1 MTHKHGTPNCKP
13 QVARDLIERNKNL
26 SDPMSEEWYE
36 NKALDWKKLDNEVKE
51 WESSSKQVIKD
62 IRKREAFGLQ
72 KYGKALH
79 KFTDEDM
86 LQHLYEEL
94 LDASIYIKTLIEQ
107 RKMNATN

>member
-13 QVARDLIERNKNL
+13 QVATDLIKRNAAM

-36 NKALDWKKLDNEVKE
+36 KKHAIDFAMLDKEVKE

-79 KFTDEDM
+79 KYTDEDM
-86 LQHLYEEL
+86 LQHLYEEI
-94 LDASIYIKTLIEQ
+94 LDSAVYIKTLIEQ
-107 RKMNATN
+107 RKMNES